1 MSDNLQ
7 AIEAL
12 SYEQRKFSPSS
23 TFIKSANTSDMSLYD
38 EAAQDHE
45 GFWARQARELLD
57 WSVPF
62 TQVCEW
68 DLPYSEWFADGK
80 LNVSFNC
87 LDRHVLAGRGD
98 KVAFYWEGEPAILGL

>member
-1 MSDNLQ
+1 MNDNLQ

-12 SYEQRKFSPSS
+12 SYEQRKFPPSS
-23 TFIKSANTSDMSLYD
+23 TFVQSANASDMSLYD
-38 EAAQDHE
+38 EAAKDHE

-98 KVAFYWEGEPAILGL
+98 QVAF

>member
-12 SYEQRKFSPSS
+12 SYEQRKFPPAPE
-23 TFIKSANTSDMSLYD
+23 FVQSANTSDMSLYD
-38 EAAQDHE
+38 EAARDHE

-68 DLPYSEWFADGK
+68 DLP
-80 LNVSFNC
+80 
-87 LDRHVLAGRGD
+87 
-98 KVAFYWEGEPAILGL
+98 

>member
-12 SYEQRKFSPSS
+12 SNEQRKFPPSLE
-23 TFIKSANTSDMSLYD
+23 FVQSANTSDMSLYN
-38 EAAQDHE
+38 EAERDHE
-45 GFWARQARELLD
+45 GFWARQARGLLD

-68 DLPYSEWFADGK
+68 DPPSSEWFADGK
-80 LNVSFNC
+80 LNVS
-87 LDRHVLAGRGD
+87 
-98 KVAFYWEGEPAILGL
+98 

>member
-1 MSDNLQ
+1 MNDNLQ

-12 SYEQRKFSPSS
+12 SYEQRKFPPST
-23 TFIKSANTSDMSLYD
+23 TFVQSANASDMSLYK
-38 EAAQDHE
+38 EAEQDDE

-68 DLPYSEWFADGK
+68 DLP
-80 LNVSFNC
+80 
-87 LDRHVLAGRGD
+87 
-98 KVAFYWEGEPAILGL
+98 